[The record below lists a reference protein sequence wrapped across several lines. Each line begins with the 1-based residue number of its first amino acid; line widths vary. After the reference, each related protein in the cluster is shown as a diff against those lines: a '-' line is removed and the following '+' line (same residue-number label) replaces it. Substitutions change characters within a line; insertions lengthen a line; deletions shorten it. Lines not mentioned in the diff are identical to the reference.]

1 MFDCQP
7 FTRAQI
13 VPQKNHNLSKL
24 ERPITARYYRK
35 RMYVFMSSV
44 CHFCP
49 ISPQSVRMHRLQQKP
64 QIWNVKKRALW
75 ESWRPMRTD
84 TTGRWSL
91 FATASRT
98 RLKIDSLEQQ
108 TKSDSWPICTAGT
121 SGEWSW
127 SAKQQTATFSASS
140 SLLLHVWCIPVQTAE
155 EPGIDCSKEYISG
168 FTTTSRRHLKS
179 TGPTVQWVHV
189 TSVSKAAGAWNWVLS
204 LPTATIKNVW
214 NLTSTSYV
222 P

>member
-1 MFDCQP
+1 
-7 FTRAQI
+7 
-13 VPQKNHNLSKL
+13 
-24 ERPITARYYRK
+24 
-35 RMYVFMSSV
+35 MSSV

-49 ISPQSVRMHRLQQKP
+49 ISLQSVRMHRLQQKP

-75 ESWRPMRTD
+75 ELWRPMRTD
-84 TTGRWSL
+84 MTGTWSL

-98 RLKIDSLEQQ
+98 RLKIDSSEQQ

-140 SLLLHVWCIPVQTAE
+140 SLLLHVWCIPCKRLKNRGSIAARKIFLALLPR
-155 EPGIDCSKEYISG
+155 PGGISRAPGLLSNGYTSLLRVKQPEHETEYS
-168 FTTTSRRHLKS
+168 
-179 TGPTVQWVHV
+179 
-189 TSVSKAAGAWNWVLS
+189 S
-204 LPTATIKNVW
+204 LPTATTKNVW